1 VDVDVRH
8 LQARYHG
15 HRARHAEG
23 ADLRVAD
30 VLGDDRDV
38 REGDVVE
45 IGEPGDL
52 LPGDHEDVAVRD
64 GLVGADRDAHVVGPD
79 EAAGDLACDDS

>member
-1 VDVDVRH
+1 
-8 LQARYHG
+8 L
-15 HRARHAEG
+15 
-23 ADLRVAD
+23 
-30 VLGDDRDV
+30 VLSSFV
-38 REGDVVE
+38 LCPSASDVVE